1 MARVKPSIE
10 IQNVVATAV
19 LGHRIDLDAITRAF
33 PTSEYRP
40 EQFPGLV
47 FRLKNPKTATLIFS
61 SGKMVC
67 TGARSESQVSKTLKR
82 VITELKNNGIIVTG
96 KPKVEIHNIVASGNL
111 YGRVDLEQATYKLER
126 NMYEPEQFP
135 GLIYRMI
142 NPKVVFLIFAS
153 GKIVCVGA
161 KREEQTH
168 QAVKNL
174 YKKLEDKKIISC
186 DN

>member
-10 IQNVVATAV
+10 IQNVVATAA
-19 LGHRIDLDAITRAF
+19 LEHRVDLDAITRAF
-33 PTSEYRP
+33 PTAEYRP

-47 FRLKNPKTATLIFS
+47 FRLKKPDTATLIFC

-67 TGARSESQVSKTLKR
+67 TGSRSESQVAKTVKR
-82 VITELKNNGIIVTG
+82 VITELKNNGIIITG
-96 KPKVEIHNIVASGNL
+96 KPEVKIHNIVASGNI
-111 YGRVDLEQATYKLER
+111 YGRVDLEKATYKLER

-135 GLIYRMI
+135 GLIYRMT

-161 KREEQTH
+161 KREDQTH
-168 QAVKNL
+168 QAVKKL
-174 YKKLEDKKIISC
+174 YKKLNDEKVISY